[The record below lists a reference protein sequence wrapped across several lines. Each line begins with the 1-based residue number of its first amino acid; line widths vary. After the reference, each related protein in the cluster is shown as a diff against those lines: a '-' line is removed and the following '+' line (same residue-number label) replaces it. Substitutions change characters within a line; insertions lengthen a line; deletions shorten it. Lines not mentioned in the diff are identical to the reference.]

1 LKVWCIG
8 LLHNQQLYVFS
19 VDVSLIL
26 KQQNHI
32 KQQCPKVYNE
42 GAMKVITPS
51 KNKFLVTIIIS
62 LLIISSVY
70 SFVVPG
76 AYAAEI
82 TTEQKALDISSNVLG
97 IDAAKYNGTTTNFS
111 KDSQLKFMDTVA
123 QEDILYN
130 LTSDSD
136 RLSLLYTFAKGNV
149 QMIQVL
155 EDTRAQR
162 LVSTASDKDSVSRA
176 NIVGAAIFLTNY
188 EKQTVDSLY
197 NSLKT
202 TLKSV
207 KTNSNQTITDDNL
220 QLEVTSFSDGS
231 TNFKWYYAA
240 NGAIAP
246 YSKFIAL
253 NLKNGFL
260 SAFVDNWHLYDI
272 GGTSVKISKENAIA
286 IALESAR
293 THNWSLAVD
302 STSLSDSN
310 LNESNVRWTTLLFDG
325 SLNADKTRSDDPL
338 QLYPVWRV
346 GIALD
351 KWYGYMYGIQV
362 DVWADNG
369 QVRSVQE
376 AWSTVL
382 PNETEIAADKQ
393 PSASAGVSMPIL
405 ASIAGMVLIACSV
418 VLIGQKKRL
427 QSSSAK
433 PLFKRTGGIL
443 LCILLCSTIIFAT
456 IEAVSATTRG
466 AVVWGSESTDA
477 GAYPN
482 SWRKSSTEID
492 CQRATA
498 INLAD
503 YFANHGGYSGNNGVN
518 HQGIR
523 NPGSENY
530 QIYNDI
536 NTLQNNNNYIA
547 VVDFDHGVG
556 GYPIGAPPS
565 EQHYMF
571 EDNSGT
577 IWGTRQEYQAD
588 PQGHTDW
595 NHGIFD
601 MHLYTYTHPEQVIF
615 AYISACQSANIVRL
629 GQGMLP
635 SQWPPYNER
644 AIGMPFAWTHRLVH
658 DKSSYPGF
666 SIAADPGDPRFGD
679 ISDDAYGDPDWGN
692 QVYIGFPDGSA
703 SLEQGIP
710 FGYGNPY
717 YYWVCSFLGH
727 ALYDGISVNQALDAA
742 SLQFM
747 GISFSGTQLRT
758 GFTAYWAGFPTYDG
772 NTLAVYGNGNIHLR
786 YYNPPPD
793 IATTPSISGP
803 TAGSSGSPVG
813 SFSAFAT
820 NPYGHDIQY
829 NFDWGDGT
837 TTQVWSTDGHPA
849 TNVYHTWS
857 TGGLYNVKVQAKT
870 ASSGWSSWSNTI
882 VVNIDNSGYWLT
894 VDAYD
899 QYGLFFTGVSIDGNY
914 YGTPVSV
921 LVGPGYHSVWAEPYP
936 GYSYLTGFSDGYGNG
951 DYRPIYS
958 NTQITAYYESF
969 W

>member
-1 LKVWCIG
+1 MVKL
-8 LLHNQQLYVFS
+8 
-19 VDVSLIL
+19 
-26 KQQNHI
+26 
-32 KQQCPKVYNE
+32 
-42 GAMKVITPS
+42 S
-51 KNKFLVTIIIS
+51 KTKFLVTIILS
-62 LLIISSVY
+62 LLIISSAY
-70 SFVVPG
+70 TFVIPS
-76 AYAAEI
+76 AYAAEV
-82 TTEQKALDISSNVLG
+82 TTEQKVIAISSNVLG
-97 IDAAKYNGTTTNFS
+97 INTTKYNTTMTSYSEN
-111 KDSQLKFMDTVA
+111 SQLKFMDIIP
-123 QEDILYN
+123 QEDFIYS
-130 LTSDSD
+130 LTSNTD

-155 EDTRAQR
+155 EDTRAQS
-162 LVSTASDKDSVSRA
+162 LAKTVSDKESISRA
-176 NIVGAAIFLTNY
+176 NVIGAATFLSNY
-188 EKQTVDSLY
+188 QKQTDDSLY
-197 NSLKT
+197 DSLKN

-207 KTNSNQTITDDNL
+207 KINSNQTITSENL
-220 QLEVTSFSDGS
+220 QFEVTVLADGS

-253 NLKNGFL
+253 GFKNGFL

-272 GGTSVKISKENAIA
+272 GSTSVKISKENAIA
-286 IALESAR
+286 IAVESAR
-293 THNWSLAVD
+293 THNWSLSVD
-302 STSLSDSN
+302 SASLSDSN
-310 LNESNVRWTTLLFDG
+310 LNASSVRWTTLLFDG
-325 SLNADKTRSDDPL
+325 SLNADNIRSEDPL

-362 DVWADNG
+362 DIWADSG
-369 QVRSVQE
+369 QVRCVKE
-376 AWSTVL
+376 AWSTML
-382 PNETEIAADKQ
+382 PNETATATSSNNQSSVSLGDM
-393 PSASAGVSMPIL
+393 SGVVQVSIVSL
-405 ASIAGMVLIACSV
+405 IIVAIASIWTA
-418 VLIGQKKRL
+418 QKKRL
-427 QSSSAK
+427 FTSKSLKLLSRK
-433 PLFKRTGGIL
+433 SVGIL
-443 LCILLCSTIIFAT
+443 LCVLLCSTIILAMVET
-456 IEAVSATTRG
+456 VSATTRG
-466 AVVWGSESTDA
+466 AVVWGSESTGA
-477 GAYPN
+477 GVYQNPWIN
-482 SWRKSSTEID
+482 WRKSQNEVD
-492 CQRATA
+492 KQRETA
-498 INLAD
+498 GYLAN
-503 YFANHGGYSGNNGVN
+503 YFASGGYTGNNGIN
-518 HQGIR
+518 HQGVR

-530 QIYNDI
+530 QIFNDI
-536 NTLQNNNNYIA
+536 WALQYYNNYMA

-556 GYPIGAPPS
+556 GYPLGAPPS

-571 EDNSGT
+571 EDNTGTLSG
-577 IWGTRQEYQAD
+577 G
-588 PQGHTDW
+588 PPDW

-601 MHLYTYTHPEQVIF
+601 MHLYSYTHPEQVIF
-615 AYISACQSANIVRL
+615 AYISACQSANIARL

-635 SQWPPYNER
+635 PQWPPYHER

-666 SIAADPGDPRFGD
+666 SIAADPSDPRFGD
-679 ISDDAYGDPDWGN
+679 ISDDAYGDPDWGT

-710 FGYGNPY
+710 YGYGNPY

-727 ALYDGISVNQALDAA
+727 ALYNDISVNQALDAA
-742 SLQFM
+742 SWQFM
-747 GISFSGTQLRT
+747 GSSFGSTQLRT
-758 GFTAYWAGFPTYDG
+758 GFTAYWWGFPTYDG

-793 IATTPSISGP
+793 IASTPSISGP
-803 TAGSSGSPVG
+803 TAGSSGSPIG

-837 TTQVWSTDGHPA
+837 TSQVWCSDGQPA
-849 TNVYHTWS
+849 TNIYHTWS
-857 TGGLYNVKVQAKT
+857 TGGLYNVRVQART

-882 VVNIDNSGYWLT
+882 VVNIDNYGYWLT

-899 QYGLFFTGVSIDGNY
+899 QYGPFFTGVAIDSNY

-921 LVGPGYHSVWAEPYP
+921 LVSPGYHSVWAEPYP